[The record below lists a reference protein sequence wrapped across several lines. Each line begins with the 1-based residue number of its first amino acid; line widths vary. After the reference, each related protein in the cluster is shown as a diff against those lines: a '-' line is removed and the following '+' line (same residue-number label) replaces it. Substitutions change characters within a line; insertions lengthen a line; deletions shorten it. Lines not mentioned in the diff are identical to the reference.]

1 MPKKLQLQSAAKP
14 ATNNFDIEKAKG
26 RPMLQWVSKRPLDKV
41 EYYPAQEKEIYG
53 DKSSKDF
60 NKLFWGDN
68 LQVLAH
74 LLKEYR
80 GKIDLIYIDPPF
92 DSKAEYVRKVKI
104 RGEKITGQPQSLLE
118 EKQYADIWEKDE
130 YLQFMYDRLTLMRE
144 LLTERGFLYCH
155 LDWHKNSY
163 LRVLLDEVFGSENFR
178 NEIIARRINKN
189 LQTQFDNLTS
199 LNTFGDTVYIYAK
212 SPTAKLNAPLKE
224 FYRKGYWHS
233 FKQPADRP
241 TLRYKLLGVEILD
254 GQWMWNKERAHRAVE
269 NYKEYVKKFQS
280 DITLDDYAIKHPHL
294 EFVRLGSTGTPEY
307 FLPPQKN
314 TMCDTLWDDII
325 AYDYSNEYPT
335 AKSEN
340 FLQRIIEMSSRKG
353 DVVGDFFCGSGVA
366 PVVAQKLGRRWIACD
381 INLGAIQTTTK
392 RLNQIIVEQQK
403 KKDKNFKGLY
413 AFKVLNV
420 NDYDIFKNELE
431 AKEIVMEMY
440 GVEPIKRS
448 YFDGVLDNNFVKA
461 MPLNRVLNKMD
472 IRVVLKEI
480 DKNIS
485 TFNVKKKSKTGE
497 PVYEEGVL
505 IIASGVELDVSDF
518 LKKENKTGVKVEI
531 RDILTDKKNLIFK
544 KKPEAKIEAKA
555 KDKKL
560 SVELKEFYSPILMR
574 KLELENGKVL
584 KKDHQ
589 AKVADFKQI
598 IDSVAVDVDYNG
610 KLFNAEIIDLPT
622 KKELIKAKYNWEYPK
637 KGKYTVAVKIVDV
650 LGEEYFETFS
660 VIA

>member
-26 RPMLQWVSKRPLDKV
+26 RPMLHWVGKKPLDKV

-53 DKSSKDF
+53 DKNSKDF

-92 DSKAEYVRKVKI
+92 DSKAEYVRRVKL
-104 RGEKITGQPQSLLE
+104 RGERIEGEPQSLLE
-118 EKQYADIWEKDE
+118 EKQYSDIWERDE
-130 YLQFMYDRLTLMRE
+130 YLQFMYERLLLMRE
-144 LLTERGFLYCH
+144 LLSDTGSIYLHC
-155 LDWHKNSY
+155 DWHKVAY
-163 LRVLLDEVFGSENFR
+163 IRLIMDEIFGQDNFL
-178 NEIIARRINKN
+178 NEIVWCYKSGGVGDKGFSKKHDNILVYTKTKKFKFNSEKEKSYVLRSGNKN
-189 LQTQFDNLTS
+189 VTYYEDGDGTYTLV
-199 LNTFGDTVYIYAK
+199 NTKDWWADIGMISTARGVRTGYPTEKPEGLVEKIIK
-212 SPTAKLNAPLKE
+212 SSSNE
-224 FYRKGYWHS
+224 G
-233 FKQPADRP
+233 
-241 TLRYKLLGVEILD
+241 
-254 GQWMWNKERAHRAVE
+254 
-269 NYKEYVKKFQS
+269 
-280 DITLDDYAIKHPHL
+280 
-294 EFVRLGSTGTPEY
+294 
-307 FLPPQKN
+307 
-314 TMCDTLWDDII
+314 DII
-325 AYDYSNEYPT
+325 A
-335 AKSEN
+335 
-340 FLQRIIEMSSRKG
+340 
-353 DVVGDFFCGSGVA
+353 DFFVGSGTTPA
-366 PVVAQKLGRRWIACD
+366 IAQKLGRRWIACD
-381 INLGAIQTTTK
+381 INLGAIQTATK
-392 RLNQIIVEQQK
+392 RLNQIITEQQK
-403 KKDKNFKGLY
+403 EKDKGLN

-420 NDYDIFKNELE
+420 NDYDVFKNELE

-480 DKNIS
+480 EKNIS
-485 TFNVKKKSKTGE
+485 TFSVKKKSKTGE

-531 RDILTDKKNLIFK
+531 RDIQTDKKNLIFK

-584 KKDHQ
+584 KKDRQ
-589 AKVADFKQI
+589 AKVEDFKQI
-598 IDSVAVDVDYNG
+598 IDSVAIDVDYNG
-610 KLFNAEIIDLPT
+610 KLFNAKIMDLPT
-622 KKELIKAKYNWEYPK
+622 KKELIKAKYGWEYPK
-637 KGKYTVAVKIVDV
+637 KGKYKVAVKIVDV

-660 VIA
+660 ITA